1 MKDKH
6 VAVRSG
12 LGWLLLAA
20 CVILAVWV
28 LADSCHQ
35 PQRTGY
41 AASGRVADLH
51 SIPVQT
57 GQIPVNTA
65 DATLLMELPNI
76 GAAMAERIMDERA
89 LNGPFYYPEDLMH
102 VKGIGEKKLE
112 EMRDLLDLTEE
123 TP

>member
-20 CVILAVWV
+20 CVILTVWV
-28 LADSCHQ
+28 LADGCHQ

-41 AASGRVADLH
+41 AASGRMADLH

-57 GQIPVNTA
+57 GPIPVNTA

-76 GAAMAERIMDERA
+76 GAAMAERIMAERA
-89 LNGPFYYPEDLMH
+89 LNGQFYYPEDLMH